1 MNACTNPDIILY
13 YNRMCIATSHNAF
26 PGIKCMICC
35 VQSYTWP
42 QQYIIPYC
50 NKIPIQHDAIKISKE
65 VVSYSDIKSKL
76 TPEIGFEVNI
86 LPNAFQQIA

>member
-50 NKIPIQHDAIKISKE
+50 NKIHIQHDAIKIGE
-65 VVSYSDIKSKL
+65 EIIADTDIESKL
-76 TPEIGFEVNI
+76 TPEIRFKMNTTANT
-86 LPNAFQQIA
+86 PQ